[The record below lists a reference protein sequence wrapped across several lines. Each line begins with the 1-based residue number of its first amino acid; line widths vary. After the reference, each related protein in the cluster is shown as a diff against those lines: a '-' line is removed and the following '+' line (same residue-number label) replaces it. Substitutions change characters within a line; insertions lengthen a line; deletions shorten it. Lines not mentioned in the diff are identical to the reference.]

1 MSLSSCSHIRITAV
15 ALAARVMQSSR
26 AAATSDAI
34 KASPDGGAGWVGVAV
49 FAASDDR
56 LGDLAAGLVGGLVGG
71 FMGGLGLG
79 LNQLNMVA
87 VWVG

>member
-1 MSLSSCSHIRITAV
+1 LSLSSCSHIRITAV

-34 KASPDGGAGWVGVAV
+34 KASPDGGAGCVGAAV
-49 FAASDDR
+49 FAASGDL
-56 LGDLAAGLVGGLVGG
+56 LGDLAAGLVGSLV
-71 FMGGLGLG
+71 GGLGLG

>member
-1 MSLSSCSHIRITAV
+1 
-15 ALAARVMQSSR
+15 MQSSR

-34 KASPDGGAGWVGVAV
+34 KASPVGGAGWVGVAV
-49 FAASDDR
+49 FATSGDL
-56 LGDLAAGLVGGLVGG
+56 LGDLAAGLVGGLV
-71 FMGGLGLG
+71 GGLGLG